1 MSGMRLGV
9 GVDLDSQ
16 HRSTLLFAFVPM
28 DAGGSRN
35 ATPWPLDGN
44 HRQPA

>member
-16 HRSTLLFAFVPM
+16 YRSLRFAFVLT

-35 ATPWPLDGN
+35 ATPWPLNGGP
-44 HRQPA
+44 RQPA